1 MRIKNIADD
10 LQSAISDEKMD
21 EDSDEESDED
31 SNNDNSDEDSDLD
44 DEAEDSDVSN
54 EAEDEDEDSDVSVSH
69 MLPRSRIARKTIA
82 IMKENHIARHNPH
95 KKRRI

>member
-1 MRIKNIADD
+1 
-10 LQSAISDEKMD
+10 MD

-95 KKRRI
+95 KKSIEFGISPVCIMIPKFSDIL